1 MIICP
6 VCSQEIEKKEKS
18 YCCDNGHSFD
28 IAKEGY
34 VNLLAGKHKSGSLIG
49 DNKEMAKSRRNF
61 LEKGYYDFLAQ
72 KIADIIVSQKKDNP
86 NVLDISCGEGYYT
99 DLISRLSCTNVTGF
113 DISKE
118 MVKLAAKKYHNNF
131 FFVANNAS
139 IPIESESIDI
149 GYQICAPFNEKE
161 FSRILKKD
169 GIIISV
175 VPAKKHLWSLK
186 KLVYDT
192 PYENNEDSTDYEK
205 LTITERLIVSDVK
218 TITSNEEIMNLFS
231 MTPYY
236 YRTKDKDIEKLNG
249 VESLETEFEFEIRIM
264 KKVQQN

>member
-1 MIICP
+1 MLICP
-6 VCSQEIEKKEKS
+6 VCSQKIEKKEKN
-18 YCCDNGHSFD
+18 YCCRNGHSFD

-34 VNLLAGKHKSGSLIG
+34 VNLLSGKHKSGSLIG

-61 LEKGYYDFLAQ
+61 LEKGYYDFLAE
-72 KIADIIVSQKKDNP
+72 KIADIIVSYGRLNP

-99 DLISRLSCTNVTGF
+99 NLISRLSCANIIGF

-118 MVKLAAKKYHNNF
+118 MIKLAAKKYRDNF

-139 IPIESESIDI
+139 IPIESESVDI
-149 GYQICAPFNEKE
+149 GYQICAPFNAKE

-186 KLVYDT
+186 KSVYDT
-192 PYENNEDSTDYEK
+192 PYENNEDSTDYKMLEIAQR
-205 LTITERLIVSDVK
+205 LTVSDVK
-218 TITSNEEIMNLFS
+218 TLTSNEEIMNLFS

-236 YRTKDKDIEKLNG
+236 YRTKEKDIQKLNCI
-249 VESLETEFEFEIRIM
+249 ESLETEFEFEIRIM
-264 KKVQQN
+264 KKVPLA